1 MCTGFSGRGDNNCN
15 AWIRAL
21 ATSAAPIYFKPFERG
36 HPPKLYSD
44 GALHANLPVEYA
56 ISEIHKI
63 WPPVG
68 PSLVSDEGERC
79 ETNEQNFADSNE
91 ASSDFEEGRSE
102 DFDIARSSLESST
115 RGGGVYLDTLVSIGT
130 GEQDRRDSYPSVF
143 EVGGLKQAY
152 LSFIKAM
159 DTEAAWTDFKR
170 KTAYDSRRHHRL
182 NVPVNGKYVRLD
194 DWSRMQSLEQSVHES
209 YRTSINR
216 LNALQDVAAS
226 LTASLLFFEPDA
238 PNAARLQPP
247 DRFHRIQG
255 QIWCRLARD
264 TSALRALIDRIAGFY
279 IREDYPKMG
288 PSQFV
293 PVALKDDWKSD
304 IRTQGKHLAL
314 PITIKTTNTDSV
326 IVLAVRLRD
335 VSIPG
340 DPTGHNPREGRFP
353 ISGFPVVFKDLEEKL
368 MA

>member
-1 MCTGFSGRGDNNCN
+1 M
-15 AWIRAL
+15 
-21 ATSAAPIYFKPFERG
+21 
-36 HPPKLYSD
+36 
-44 GALHANLPVEYA
+44 
-56 ISEIHKI
+56 SEIQKI

-68 PSLVSDEGERC
+68 PSLVSDEGETY
-79 ETNEQNFADSNE
+79 ETDEQSFADFNE
-91 ASSDFEEGRSE
+91 ASSDIEEGRSE
-102 DFDIARSSLESST
+102 DFDLGRSSLGSST
-115 RGGGVYLDTLVSIGT
+115 RGDRVYLDTLVSIGT
-130 GEQDRRDSYPSVF
+130 GEQDRRDSYPSAF

-170 KTAYDSRRHHRL
+170 KTTYVSRRHHRL
-182 NVPVNGKYVRLD
+182 NVPINGKYVRLD

-226 LTASLLFFEPDA
+226 LTASLLFFEPDE
-238 PNAARLQPP
+238 PNSARLQPP

-264 TSALRALIDRIAGFY
+264 TSALRALVDRIAGFD

-288 PSQFV
+288 PGRFV

-304 IRTQGKHLAL
+304 INTQGKHLAL
-314 PITIKTTNTDSV
+314 PITIKTTNADSV
-326 IVLAVRLRD
+326 MELAVRLRD

-340 DPTGHNPREGRFP
+340 DPTNHNPREGRFS
-353 ISGFPVVFKDLEEKL
+353 ISGFPAVFKDLEEKL